1 MYFFSSLAVFESY
14 FCSLQEMEMTSKNVI
29 LNAKI
34 STKIHS
40 ISPNPDIELSG
51 TIEPDRT
58 LKEN

>member
-1 MYFFSSLAVFESY
+1 
-14 FCSLQEMEMTSKNVI
+14 MTSKNVI

-34 STKIHS
+34 STKIHSSSSS